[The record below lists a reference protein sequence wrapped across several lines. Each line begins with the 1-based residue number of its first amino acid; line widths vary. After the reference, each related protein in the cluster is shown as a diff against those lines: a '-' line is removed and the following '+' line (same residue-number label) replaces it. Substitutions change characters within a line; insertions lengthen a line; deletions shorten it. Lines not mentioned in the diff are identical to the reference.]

1 VDQLPYTAAR
11 WPVTAD
17 GEPAADLTL
26 PLSGVQQV
34 KDRRERDVVLFAS
47 DWELRYCADRN
58 PGVEFRAS
66 M

>member
-1 VDQLPYTAAR
+1 
-11 WPVTAD
+11 
-17 GEPAADLTL
+17 LTL

>member
-1 VDQLPYTAAR
+1 VDQLPFTAAR
-11 WPVTAD
+11 WPIQQN
-17 GEPAADLTL
+17 GEPAANLAL
-26 PLSGVQQV
+26 PLSGVQEV

-66 M
+66 I

>member
-1 VDQLPYTAAR
+1 VRAN
-11 WPVTAD
+11 
-17 GEPAADLTL
+17 GEPVDGLSL
-26 PLSGVQQV
+26 PLSGVQEV
-34 KDRRERDVVLFAS
+34 KDRLDRDVVLFAS